1 MPSCEFVEK
10 NHTVMYLNIALTLF
24 VVVFFSLEILTDCE
38 KMTMTQ
44 TAMVLCVLGT
54 SLLLTMPDKTTATD
68 KFFQTGGRFG
78 KRYDER
84 ISGTARR
91 IYSL

>member
-1 MPSCEFVEK
+1 
-10 NHTVMYLNIALTLF
+10 MYLHYFYIYIS
-24 VVVFFSLEILTDCE
+24 FFFGLEIITNCE
-38 KMTMTQ
+38 KMTMAQ

-54 SLLLTMPDKTTATD
+54 SLLLTMPDKTTASD

-84 ISGTARR
+84 ISGTAS
-91 IYSL
+91 IYS